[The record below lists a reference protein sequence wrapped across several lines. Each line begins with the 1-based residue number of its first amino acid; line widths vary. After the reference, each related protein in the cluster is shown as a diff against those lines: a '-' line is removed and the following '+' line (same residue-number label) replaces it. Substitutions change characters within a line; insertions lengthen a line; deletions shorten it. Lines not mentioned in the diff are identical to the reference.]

1 MALSLL
7 KSQSVMKKIRRI
19 TTINLKMKG
28 GGWEEIVSRSEIH
41 EGAGRW

>member
-1 MALSLL
+1 
-7 KSQSVMKKIRRI
+7 
-19 TTINLKMKG
+19 MKG

>member
-1 MALSLL
+1 
-7 KSQSVMKKIRRI
+7 MKKIKRI

-28 GGWEEIVSRSEIH
+28 GGWEEIISRSEIH

>member
-1 MALSLL
+1 ME
-7 KSQSVMKKIRRI
+7 KIKRI

-28 GGWEEIVSRSEIH
+28 GGWEEIVFRSEIH

>member
-1 MALSLL
+1 
-7 KSQSVMKKIRRI
+7 MKKIKRI

-28 GGWEEIVSRSEIH
+28 GVWEEIVSRSEIH